1 MAANLDL
8 NGGYVDT
15 AVLTDRK
22 FSSILSTRIVP
33 QMRYNEVYCG
43 PGGLR
48 VETEALADSGTAF
61 TSQAGKI
68 VFPIKSKAIVD
79 FRHASIEMNVSATVT
94 GGTAGTYY
102 LTRGIWNLFQK
113 VTVKTNGSNE
123 IVSQFNKN
131 VVRSLQ
137 YAFVKAP
144 SVEASIGDACWGT
157 GSTATRVSRVAS
169 FNYMI
174 PLDIA
179 FLANEEIP
187 FMNVENF
194 LIEMELA
201 PDSQVIC
208 YGTQV
213 GGTPAYTISNPRI
226 RYFETTYQSD
236 LMAAYAALKVIYHPH
251 TTYSAFQTNVPAG
264 SNNIQFNVPLKAQGI
279 KRFVSFMKPVASAGN
294 PTVADYFTEGFNY
307 NNAESYQ
314 LKIDQ
319 TYYPPQAYKA
329 GGTVGPQ
336 EAYLAALRGMDRYE
350 LFGDTMFEKRNNGA
364 SSMLLIDNWAITLPQ
379 FTSNRFLMVND
390 IKTFVAHDENILT
403 KMDLTNGSSNVILY
417 VNLGS
422 GQPAVNTTLFTIAYR
437 SALILQFPNGTF
449 NLIE

>member
-48 VETEALADSGTAF
+48 VETEALADSGTSF

-157 GSTATRVSRVAS
+157 GSTATRVSEWLV
-169 FNYMI
+169 
-174 PLDIA
+174 L
-179 FLANEEIP
+179 
-187 FMNVENF
+187 
-194 LIEMELA
+194 
-201 PDSQVIC
+201 
-208 YGTQV
+208 
-213 GGTPAYTISNPRI
+213 
-226 RYFETTYQSD
+226 TT
-236 LMAAYAALKVIYHPH
+236 
-251 TTYSAFQTNVPAG
+251 
-264 SNNIQFNVPLKAQGI
+264 
-279 KRFVSFMKPVASAGN
+279 
-294 PTVADYFTEGFNY
+294 
-307 NNAESYQ
+307 
-314 LKIDQ
+314 
-319 TYYPPQAYKA
+319 
-329 GGTVGPQ
+329 
-336 EAYLAALRGMDRYE
+336 
-350 LFGDTMFEKRNNGA
+350 
-364 SSMLLIDNWAITLPQ
+364 
-379 FTSNRFLMVND
+379 
-390 IKTFVAHDENILT
+390 
-403 KMDLTNGSSNVILY
+403 
-417 VNLGS
+417 
-422 GQPAVNTTLFTIAYR
+422 
-437 SALILQFPNGTF
+437 
-449 NLIE
+449 